1 MSCEIG
7 TPVTHVKKVRDQGIN
22 LKDLSNL
29 ISEAFNHMIFKVG
42 FVHGDP
48 HPGNLF
54 ARKDEYGKLQLVI
67 LDHGIYTDL
76 GDETRLS
83 YNKMWRGILS
93 QDESIIKAASKEM
106 GADFYQLFTAMVVNR
121 KYEDVMDK
129 DKKQKM
135 KARLGDIN
143 DSKT

>member
-1 MSCEIG
+1 LAAAFKRDLPRELDYKIEAANAERCRQIFKHDSRIKVPEVYHEYTRERVLVMSCEIG
-7 TPVTHVKKVRDQGIN
+7 TPVTHVKKVREQGIN

-54 ARKDEYGKLQLVI
+54 ARKDENGKLQLVI

-93 QDESIIKAASKEM
+93 
-106 GADFYQLFTAMVVNR
+106 
-121 KYEDVMDK
+121 
-129 DKKQKM
+129 
-135 KARLGDIN
+135 
-143 DSKT
+143 